1 MASSKVCAALA
12 ATALLFVA
20 REARAQGLIDLASL
34 IYLESVNGLTDRVRG
49 SNISAALNF
58 NALDAVAVIGSAVV
72 IETAGFPIGSSSG
85 GFTYFFDATSGV
97 AVRSSPSFGPA
108 FAERPLTSGRG
119 KLNIG
124 MTYLH
129 RSFKEIEGEDLD
141 GGNLKFH
148 SGLAFSATG
157 LNADIIEST
166 FRLKVK
172 SDTATLFATYGVM
185 DKLDVSLAV
194 PFQHVS
200 IDAGVSSRLVRS
212 GQAISV
218 EDRKSTRLNS
228 S

>member
-85 GFTYFFDATSGV
+85 GFTYFFDATSGA

-119 KLNIG
+119 KLNVG
-124 MTYLH
+124 FTYLH
-129 RSFKEIEGEDLD
+129 RSFSQIEGMDLD
-141 GGNLKFH
+141 DGSVKF
-148 SGLAFSATG
+148 SSLLFFGDTG
-157 LNADIIEST
+157 ENADLIEST
-166 FRLKVK
+166 FRMKVN
-172 SDTATLFATYGVM
+172 SDTATFFATYGLM
-185 DKLDVSLAV
+185 DKLDVAIAVPLQHVGVEASVTTQLVRFGPSSTALAV
-194 PFQHVS
+194 PAF
-200 IDAGVSSRLVRS
+200 A
-212 GQAISV
+212 
-218 EDRKSTRLNS
+218 
-228 S
+228 